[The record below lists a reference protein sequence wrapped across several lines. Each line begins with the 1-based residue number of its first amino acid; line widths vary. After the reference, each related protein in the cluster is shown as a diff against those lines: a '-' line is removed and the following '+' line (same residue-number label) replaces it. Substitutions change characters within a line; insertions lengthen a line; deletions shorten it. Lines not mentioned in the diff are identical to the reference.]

1 MEYIQ
6 FGQIVNTHALKGNV
20 RINVFSDDV
29 ENIKKYEN
37 IYLEENG
44 KYIRYEVL
52 NITFSRNQAIVSFKG
67 IDNKE
72 KADEY
77 RNRYIYINKKDLDI
91 LDEDTYYLVDILESE
106 VYEVKDDKEECFGKL
121 IEVNQNAPTD
131 IYVIQ
136 TDKNHSIMIP
146 AIKEYIK
153 EVDVEKRKIVVDLS
167 NYEI

>member
-6 FGQIVNTHALKGNV
+6 FGQIVSTHALKGNV

-52 NITFSRNQAIVSFKG
+52 NITFSRNQAIVSFKD

-77 RNRYIYINKKDLDI
+77 RNRYIYINKKDLDT

-106 VYEVKDDKEECFGKL
+106 VYELKDNKEEYFGKL

-146 AIKEYIK
+146 AIREYIK